1 MVKLVF
7 FNDDPIHRGWKLIL
21 TKDARGVR
29 CMAYEEEPQLGPNAF
44 VTRVQVE
51 SHINVQYTST
61 QAMANGIVVP

>member
-1 MVKLVF
+1 
-7 FNDDPIHRGWKLIL
+7 
-21 TKDARGVR
+21 
-29 CMAYEEEPQLGPNAF
+29 MAYEEEPQLGPNAF